1 MHKILPNLIVLI
13 LVNCWVNAQT
23 PQVEVL
29 VDTFIFKK
37 APFKQCHAST
47 LVETTKGDILAA
59 WFGGEYERHP
69 QVAIYTSRLT
79 PFGWSAPE
87 QVADGQTAI
96 NSISYPTWNPVLFNN
111 AEDELMLFYKEGPSP
126 STWWGMLK
134 ISDDDGKSWSD
145 AKRLP
150 DGIIGPVKNKPI
162 RLKSGV
168 IVSPSSIES
177 QGGEVWKSH
186 MELSNDEGHTWEK
199 VDIPSGDGIKV
210 IQPTILQLG
219 DGTLKALLRSDQNYL
234 MESTS
239 SDSGKTWS
247 ETVKSKVLNPNSGV
261 DAVTLNNGSFLLVYN
276 PTEAGADWADG
287 RNKLNLAYS
296 EDGENW
302 EDILKLEGE
311 PEGEFSYPAIIQDS
325 QGLVHISYT
334 HNRNTIKYL
343 KLRLSK

>member
-1 MHKILPNLIVLI
+1 MFRSCCY
-13 LVNCWVNAQT
+13 LVFLSLFSSLSYGQIPRVD
-23 PQVEVL
+23 VL
-29 VDTFIFKK
+29 VDRFIFEK

-47 LVETTKGDILAA
+47 LVETANGDILAA

-69 QVAIYTSRLT
+69 HVAIYTSRLT
-79 PFGWSAPE
+79 PSGWSVPE
-87 QVADGQTAI
+87 KVADGQAAI
-96 NSISYPTWNPVLFNN
+96 DSISYATWNPVLFNN

-134 ISDDDGKSWSD
+134 ISDGAGNSWSE

-177 QGGEVWKSH
+177 QGGGVWKSH
-186 MELSNDEGHTWEK
+186 MELSYDEGHTWEK

-210 IQPTILQLG
+210 IQPTILQLN
-219 DGTLKALLRSDQNYL
+219 DGTLKALLRSNQDYL
-234 MESTS
+234 MESIS
-239 SDSGKTWS
+239 SDNGETWS
-247 ETVKSKVLNPNSGV
+247 EIVKSKVLNPNSGV
-261 DAVTLNNGSFLLVYN
+261 DAVTLDNGSFLLVYN
-276 PTEAGADWADG
+276 PTEAGADWSDG
-287 RNKLNLAYS
+287 RNKLYLAFS

-334 HNRNTIKYL
+334 HNRNKIKYL
-343 KLRLSK
+343 KLSLK